1 MASTAITLL
10 LSSLYSLFYILLH
23 HSTLLPILPFYLSIP
38 RYCCHHSLLFSCL
51 NSPPP
56 PSINPLL
63 PNPSFY
69 HSPAF
74 LSLYSIHHLLPL
86 LSLFPPLPHLRFSA
100 PSERK
105 QNNCLPGQCAPELI
119 SYIWI
124 SQTSPTVMLLT
135 HSFCVHL
142 HAPCANAL

>member
-74 LSLYSIHHLLPL
+74 FSLYSIHHRPPL
-86 LSLFPPLPHLRFSA
+86 LSLFPPSSTQQRPLLLHTYKRSHNILSTLPQLMGMAGVGWSWPGDLAKVTPAMRVIGLRA
-100 PSERK
+100 
-105 QNNCLPGQCAPELI
+105 I
-119 SYIWI
+119 
-124 SQTSPTVMLLT
+124 
-135 HSFCVHL
+135 
-142 HAPCANAL
+142 